1 MCAQRHRLRRSPG
14 AWCSALASLVLA
26 MPVRS
31 NPIAPHPLSYFGTK
45 DRMIVLLLNVTHSHV
60 RPAASAT
67 PLSRGMV
74 LRSRF
79 ARARNARSEQSHCSS
94 PAELLRHKGQ
104 DDRSIIERDTFTCA
118 PSGIGY
124 AALPGHGAPLSLCSC
139 SQCPFGAIPLLLTRS
154 ATSAQRTG

>member
-79 ARARNARSEQSHCSS
+79 A
-94 PAELLRHKGQ
+94 HK
-104 DDRSIIERDTFTCA
+104 
-118 PSGIGY
+118 
-124 AALPGHGAPLSLCSC
+124 
-139 SQCPFGAIPLLLTRS
+139 
-154 ATSAQRTG
+154 TSAQNLSDGVVRMQCPREDLNLHALRH